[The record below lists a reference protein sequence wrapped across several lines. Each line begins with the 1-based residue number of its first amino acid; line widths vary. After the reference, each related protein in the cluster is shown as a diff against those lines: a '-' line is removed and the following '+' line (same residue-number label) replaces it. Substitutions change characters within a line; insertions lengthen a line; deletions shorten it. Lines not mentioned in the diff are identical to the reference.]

1 MTNEPSTEI
10 TSMEGVEALP
20 RSNGELVFEA
30 PWEGRAFGIAV
41 QLNQQGLYPWRA
53 FRDGLV
59 SEIGAAE
66 ADDDGHGYYERWL
79 ATLESLLLEQGIV
92 TPEELAQRT
101 EEYASGARDDDWDHD
116 HH

>member
-1 MTNEPSTEI
+1 
-10 TSMEGVEALP
+10 MEGPAALP

-41 QLNQQGLYPWRA
+41 NLNEQGLYPWLA

-59 SEIGAAE
+59 REIGSAE
-66 ADDDGHGYYERWL
+66 AGGQAASYYERWL
-79 ATLESLLLEQGIV
+79 ATLEGLLLDMAVISEQ
-92 TPEELAQRT
+92 ELAERT
-101 EEYASGARDDDWDHD
+101 EEYASGARDDDWDTEG